1 MLVNQNLGRDVCC
14 HSSSLTALLQI
25 LGVPSQAPNALGC
38 PLVSRS
44 FSDIPY
50 KVCSSSIIT
59 G

>member
-1 MLVNQNLGRDVCC
+1 MLVNQNLVRDVCC
-14 HSSSLTALLQI
+14 HSSSFTALQI

-44 FSDIPY
+44 FSDIPH